1 MGKWD
6 HWLHLAVRVSR
17 GFSLQHGGQPQ
28 ARWMLRQRVT
38 GGWGLLGPE
47 AKRQVT
53 RRKMERVGI
62 LPEGTTG
69 RGYKL
74 ETALGSYIQ

>member
-1 MGKWD
+1 
-6 HWLHLAVRVSR
+6 
-17 GFSLQHGGQPQ
+17 
-28 ARWMLRQRVT
+28 MLRQRVT